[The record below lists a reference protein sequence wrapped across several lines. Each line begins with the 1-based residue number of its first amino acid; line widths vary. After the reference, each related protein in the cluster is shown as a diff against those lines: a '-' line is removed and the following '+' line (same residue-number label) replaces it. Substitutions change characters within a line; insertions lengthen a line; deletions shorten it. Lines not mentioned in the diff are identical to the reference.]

1 MGKMGLGPRK
11 NQASSSEDLQTRVE
25 GERSQCH
32 QHRSGSQ
39 QRKFSLKVF
48 AAVLELSRERAVP
61 GRRATAGGGEQ
72 RCLKPQAIAGVTR
85 IGTVGQAHGVEGA
98 EEKVARF
105 VPGEEAAGAVS
116 AVRSGGKPNDQRASP
131 WISKRRKGPRP
142 VGLAP
147 EPPRR
152 GSRGPLTPGN

>member
-11 NQASSSEDLQTRVE
+11 NQAPSSEDLQTRVE

-32 QHRSGSQ
+32 QHRGGSQ
-39 QRKFSLKVF
+39 QRKFPLKVF
-48 AAVLELSRERAVP
+48 AAVLEFSRERAVH
-61 GRRATAGGGEQ
+61 GRRATAGGGEH
-72 RCLKPQAIAGVTR
+72 RSLKPQAVAGVTR
-85 IGTVGQAHGVEGA
+85 IGPVGQAHGVKGT

-105 VPGEEAAGAVS
+105 VPGEEAAGTVS
-116 AVRSGGKPNDQRASP
+116 AMRCWGKPNDQRASP
-131 WISKRRKGPRP
+131 WISKRRKGPCP

-152 GSRGPLTPGN
+152 GSRGLSTPGN